1 MGQSHLCV
9 TWSWSSVSLSFS
21 ERQGNSRKYTPPP
34 SVPMQSRSHDLSKR
48 RTVTRVALRR
58 RRRGVRM
65 RRMKPSF
72 ILTAMIIFH
81 NKTGRDVIANGD
93 KLNRLVRPAWSA
105 IWQNFEMINHKVLQ
119 WPESLRRVVGLIT
132 NSGKID
138 CLYNCPY
145 NYWEWWTT
153 ANYESVQTH
162 FKGYSRINDSPYL
175 QLSMPGLPGSV

>member
-58 RRRGVRM
+58 RKRGV

-72 ILTAMIIFH
+72 ILTAMIIFN
-81 NKTGRDVIANGD
+81 NKTGRDIIANDD
-93 KLNRLVRPAWSA
+93 KFNHLVRPAWSA
-105 IWQNFEMINHKVLQ
+105 IWLNFEMINHTVLQ

-132 NSGKID
+132 HLGKID

-145 NYWEWWTT
+145 NYWEWWTIT
-153 ANYESVQTH
+153 NYESMLTH
-162 FKGYSRINDSPYL
+162 FKGYSKINDSP
-175 QLSMPGLPGSV
+175 